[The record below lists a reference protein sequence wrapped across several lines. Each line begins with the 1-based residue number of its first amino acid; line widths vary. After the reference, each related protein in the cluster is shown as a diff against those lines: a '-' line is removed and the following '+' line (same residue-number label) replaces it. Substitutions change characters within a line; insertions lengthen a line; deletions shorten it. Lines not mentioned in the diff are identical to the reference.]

1 MALPFCLLCCQ
12 EKMYPW
18 DSTPFIGGSTICLQ
32 IWGTYFWG
40 TTAIGYSLKLTP
52 GGKAGRFRWWVFQRG
67 YCRRSL
73 QMPVSWSERIKGPV
87 KQVDDPLGWSTHRN
101 WRGDLGIHAAQGPK
115 VTSLPNHLPVT
126 WGCQVLNLTTFRCER
141 FRKFFFKQKLGRR
154 PKDEANSI
162 GWKTNKTQKSQ
173 KRQVLG
179 SFCKWDES
187 VCFLFVKKKLRF

>member
-87 KQVDDPLGWSTHRN
+87 KQVDPWAGLPWEIGERF
-101 WRGDLGIHAAQGPK
+101 GIHAGPCGHAPKVPK
-115 VTSLPNHLPVT
+115 VTSLPNQLPCMRVA
-126 WGCQVLNLTTFRCER
+126 R
-141 FRKFFFKQKLGRR
+141 FWIWLPLDVKDSGRLFQK
-154 PKDEANSI
+154 
-162 GWKTNKTQKSQ
+162 KS
-173 KRQVLG
+173 R
-179 SFCKWDES
+179 
-187 VCFLFVKKKLRF
+187 